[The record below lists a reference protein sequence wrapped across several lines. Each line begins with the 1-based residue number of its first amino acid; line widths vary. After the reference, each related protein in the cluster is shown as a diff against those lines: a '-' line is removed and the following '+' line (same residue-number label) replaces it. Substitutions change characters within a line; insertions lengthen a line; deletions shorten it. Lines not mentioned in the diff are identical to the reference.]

1 MQHWFWVLPAIFF
14 VYVIAFF
21 ALQKWQWLD
30 RPNTRSSHQS
40 VTLRGLGI
48 AFLPIVVLAWMLQ
61 YLTGWQCIGIL
72 FAGFTGLA
80 ADFEWMPPLHRL
92 LLYVI
97 ACILFL
103 SGSSWFGYQ
112 GWWLPVLLVGLLIW
126 INLFNFMDGV
136 NGMMALNSLV
146 SLVTY
151 LLLPELKAFYGFI
164 GLIIGLTTMYA
175 FFNVRKKA
183 LAFAG
188 DVGSIVLSIC
198 VALPMLLA
206 ISKSGNWWYLMFF
219 CLYITDA
226 GFTLL
231 KRFFKGYN
239 VLKPH
244 RTHLYE
250 YLANE
255 AGKPHLKISIAYGA
269 VQLGINICI
278 LLNVYFNW
286 IPPAFLAV
294 ALGCFIFLG
303 YYFYRSSIEK
313 KFVALPING

>member
-1 MQHWFWVLPAIFF
+1 MQHWFWVLPAIIF

-30 RPNTRSSHQS
+30 MPNTRSSHQS

-97 ACILFL
+97 ASILFL

-112 GWWLPVLLVGLLIW
+112 GWWLFFILSGLLIW
-126 INLFNFMDGV
+126 INLFNFMDGI
-136 NGMMALNSLV
+136 NGMMAISTLV
-146 SLVTY
+146 SLITF
-151 LLLPELKAFYGFI
+151 LMLPELNEYVDFI
-164 GLIIGLTTMYA
+164 LMMIALITSYA
-175 FFNVRKKA
+175 FFNLRKTA

-188 DVGSIVLSIC
+188 DVGSVVLSIC
-198 VALPMLLA
+198 LALPMLLA
-206 ISKSGNWWYLMFF
+206 ISKSGKWWYLMFF
-219 CLYITDA
+219 GLYITDA

-231 KRFFKGYN
+231 KRLFKGYN

-255 AGKPHLKISIAYGA
+255 AGMPHLKISIAYGA

-286 IPPAFLAV
+286 IPPAYLAV
-294 ALGCFIFLG
+294 ALCFFIFLG
-303 YYFYRSSIEK
+303 YYFYRSRIEK
-313 KFVALPING
+313 KFVALPIHG